1 MINFI
6 IITVITLGIVF
17 VEAFILDPIW
27 WKAGK
32 SDKPMS
38 TIIRAVLLILVGI
51 ISRYRMDDNYL
62 FAGIFYAVTVHF
74 AFFNYMVN
82 WYLCK
87 KWYYLGESWFDRQLA
102 KMPIMF
108 RVGLQIWVLIV
119 GVMTYLY
126 LNGTIYQD
134 ARFIFDIVPYK

>member
-1 MINFI
+1 MLNFI
-6 IITVITLGIVF
+6 IITLITLGIIF
-17 VEAFILDPIW
+17 LEAFILDPIW
-27 WKAGK
+27 REGGK

-38 TIIRAVLLILVGI
+38 TIIRAVLLMFVGV
-51 ISRYRMDDNYL
+51 ISRYWMDDNYL
-62 FAGIFYAVTVHF
+62 FAAIFYAVTVYF
-74 AFFNYMVN
+74 AFFNYVVN
-82 WYLCK
+82 WELKK
-87 KWYYLGESWFDRQLA
+87 KWHYLGKSWLDRQLA

-108 RVGLQIWVLIV
+108 RVGLQAWVLIV